1 MRTLVLA
8 AALSGAVSIVAFQT
22 GPWLLAAIT
31 KATTTILI
39 IVYAARR
46 NSGDAYARAISLG
59 LIASLAGDVFLLW
72 PNQGF
77 LPGLVSF
84 LVAHLLYLYAFTG
97 GLRRSFALAP
107 AIGYAIFAAV
117 ALGFLWG
124 DVPGALRLPV
134 VVYVIAL
141 VAMAAMAA
149 SMALRSGA
157 RDIAFSRMAALG
169 AGLFVLSDTTL
180 AFNKFAGPIALANV
194 VVLTTYW
201 LAQWLIAYSVRPAA
215 R

>member
-1 MRTLVLA
+1 M
-8 AALSGAVSIVAFQT
+8 VA
-22 GPWLLAAIT
+22 GGDHE
-31 KATTTILI
+31 
-39 IVYAARR
+39 
-46 NSGDAYARAISLG
+46 SDDAYARAISLG

-157 RDIAFSRMAALG
+157 RDTALSRMAALG

-180 AFNKFAGPIALANV
+180 AFNKFAGPIAVANV